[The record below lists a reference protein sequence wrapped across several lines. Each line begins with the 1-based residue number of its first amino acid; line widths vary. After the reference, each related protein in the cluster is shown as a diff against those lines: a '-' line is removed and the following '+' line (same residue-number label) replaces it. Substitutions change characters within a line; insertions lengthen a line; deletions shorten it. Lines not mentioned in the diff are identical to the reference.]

1 MRFIVSSGYLLK
13 HLQLIGGVVGT
24 NAVLGVL
31 EDFLFELKGNNLS
44 LSASDLETMMR
55 VEIEVK
61 DATNDGRICIPSK
74 ILTEYLKNLPDQPIT
89 ISVTESDRSIEI
101 NSDFGKYKISG
112 ENADDFPKEPLPGDA
127 SSFTISSIALLESIN
142 KTIFAVSNDTL
153 RPAMTGV
160 FFQFEEGGNL
170 NFVAT
175 DAHRLVQMNR
185 SGLEHN
191 STDGFIVPR
200 KGLQQMRGV
209 LPAED
214 TQLAI
219 SYNSSHIFITN
230 EKLRMS
236 CRLVDARFPDYKA
249 VIPTGNP
256 YNLIINRSDLISAL
270 RRLSIFASKTTS
282 QVVFDIVGNSVTI
295 SSQDIDFSYEGKESM
310 TCQYT
315 GEDMKIAFNAKLM
328 IELISNMEGEEIQLE
343 LSTPTR
349 AGIFRPVEKGENE
362 ELLMLLMPLMV
373 GV

>member
-13 HLQLIGGVVGT
+13 NLQLIGGVVGS

-31 EDFLFELKGNNLS
+31 EDFLFELKGNTLS

-55 VEIEVK
+55 VEIEVTN
-61 DATNDGRICIPSK
+61 ATNEGKICIPSK

-89 ISVTESDRSIEI
+89 LNVNEADRSIEI

-112 ENADDFPKEPLPGDA
+112 DNADDFPKEPQPGDA
-127 SSFTISSIALLESIN
+127 SSFNISSIALLESIS

-160 FFQFEEGGNL
+160 FFQLEEGGAV

-175 DAHRLVQMNR
+175 DAHRLVQLSR
-185 SGLEHN
+185 TGLDHKSN
-191 STDGFIVPR
+191 DGFIVPR
-200 KGLQQMRGV
+200 KGLQQMKNV

-214 TQLAI
+214 TQLTI
-219 SYNSSHIFITN
+219 SYNGSHIFITN
-230 EKLRMS
+230 NKLRMS

-256 YNLIINRSDLISAL
+256 YNLVINRTDLISAL

-282 QVVFDIVGNSVTI
+282 QVVFDIVGNSLTI
-295 SSQDIDFSYEGKESM
+295 SAQDIDFSYEGKETM

-328 IELISNMEGEEIQLE
+328 IELISNLEGTEIQLE

-349 AGIFRPVEKGENE
+349 AGIFRPVEKNENE
-362 ELLMLLMPLMV
+362 DILMLLMPLMV
-373 GV
+373 GI

>member
-13 HLQLIGGVVGT
+13 NLQLIGGVVGS

-31 EDFLFELKGNNLS
+31 EDFLFELEGNSLS
-44 LSASDLETMMR
+44 ISASDLETMMR
-55 VEIEVK
+55 VEIEVTN
-61 DATNDGRICIPSK
+61 ATNDGRICIPSK

-89 ISVTESDRSIEI
+89 LNVNETDRGIEI

-112 ENADDFPKEPLPGDA
+112 ENADDFPKEPQPGDA
-127 SSFTISSIALLESIN
+127 SSFNIASIALLESIN

-160 FFQFEEGGNL
+160 YFQLEDGGNI

-175 DAHRLVQMNR
+175 DAHRLVQLSR
-185 SGLEHN
+185 SGLEHQSN
-191 STDGFIVPR
+191 DGFIVPK
-200 KGLQQMRGV
+200 KGLQQMRNV

-214 TQLAI
+214 TQLEI

-230 EKLRMS
+230 NKLRMS

-256 YNLIINRSDLISAL
+256 YNLVVNRTDLISAL

-282 QVVFDIVGNSVTI
+282 QVVFDIVGNSLTI
-295 SSQDIDFSYEGKESM
+295 SSQDIDFSYEGKETM

-328 IELISNMEGEEIQLE
+328 IELISNMEGTEIQLE

-349 AGIFRPVEKGENE
+349 AGIFRPMEKSENE
-362 ELLMLLMPLMV
+362 EVLMLLMPLMV
-373 GV
+373 GI

>member
-13 HLQLIGGVVGT
+13 NLQLIGGVVGS

-31 EDFLFELKGNNLS
+31 EDFLFELEGNSLS
-44 LSASDLETMMR
+44 ISASDLETMMR
-55 VEIEVK
+55 VEIEVTN
-61 DATNDGRICIPSK
+61 ATNDGRICIPSK

-89 ISVTESDRSIEI
+89 LNVNETDRGIEI

-112 ENADDFPKEPLPGDA
+112 ENADDFPKEPQPGDA
-127 SSFTISSIALLESIN
+127 SSFNIASIALLESIN

-160 FFQFEEGGNL
+160 YFQLEDGGNI

-175 DAHRLVQMNR
+175 DAHRLVQLSR
-185 SGLEHN
+185 SGLDHKSN
-191 STDGFIVPR
+191 DGFIVPK
-200 KGLQQMRGV
+200 KGLQQMRNV

-214 TQLAI
+214 TQLEI

-230 EKLRMS
+230 NKLRMS

-256 YNLIINRSDLISAL
+256 YNLVVNRTDLISAL

-282 QVVFDIVGNSVTI
+282 QVVFDIVGNSLTI
-295 SSQDIDFSYEGKESM
+295 SSQDIDFSYEGKETM

-328 IELISNMEGEEIQLE
+328 IELISNMEGTEIQLE

-349 AGIFRPVEKGENE
+349 AGIFRPMEKSENE
-362 ELLMLLMPLMV
+362 EVLMLLMPLMV
-373 GV
+373 GI

>member
-13 HLQLIGGVVGT
+13 NLQLIGGVVGS

-31 EDFLFELKGNNLS
+31 EDFLFELEGNNLS
-44 LSASDLETMMR
+44 ISASDLETMMR
-55 VEIEVK
+55 IEIEVSN
-61 DATNDGRICIPSK
+61 ATNDGRICIPSK

-89 ISVTESDRSIEI
+89 LNVNESDRSIEI

-112 ENADDFPKEPLPGDA
+112 DSADDFPKEPLPGEA
-127 SSFTISSIALLESIN
+127 SSFNISSIALLESIS

-160 FFQFEEGGNL
+160 FFQLEDGGTI

-175 DAHRLVQMNR
+175 DAHRLVQLSR
-185 SGLEHN
+185 SGLDYR
-191 STDGFIVPR
+191 SSDGFIVPK
-200 KGLQQMRGV
+200 KGLQQMRNV

-214 TQLAI
+214 TMLEI

-230 EKLRMS
+230 NKLRMS

-256 YNLIINRSDLISAL
+256 YNLTINRTDLISAL

-295 SSQDIDFSYEGKESM
+295 SAQDIDFSYEGKETM
-310 TCQYT
+310 TCQYI

-328 IELISNMEGEEIQLE
+328 IELISNLEGTEIQLE

-349 AGIFRPVEKGENE
+349 AGIFRPVEKNEGEDV
-362 ELLMLLMPLMV
+362 LMLLMPLMV

>member
-1 MRFIVSSGYLLK
+1 MRFIVRSGYLLK
-13 HLQLIGGVVGT
+13 NLQLIGGVVGS

-31 EDFLFELKGNNLS
+31 EDFLFELKGNTLS

-55 VEIEVK
+55 VEIEVN
-61 DATNDGRICIPSK
+61 DATDNGRICIPSK

-89 ISVTESDRSIEI
+89 LNVNESDRTIEI

-112 ENADDFPKEPLPGDA
+112 ENADDFPKEPQAGDA
-127 SSFTISSIALLESIN
+127 SSFNISSIALLESIG

-160 FFQFEEGGNL
+160 YFQLEEGGKI

-175 DAHRLVQMNR
+175 DAHRLVQLSR
-185 SGLEHN
+185 
-191 STDGFIVPR
+191 TDVDHKSNEGFIVPK
-200 KGLQQMRGV
+200 KGLQQMRNV

-214 TQLAI
+214 TQLSI

-230 EKLRMS
+230 DKLRMS

-256 YNLIINRSDLISAL
+256 YNLVINRTDLISAL

-282 QVVFDIVGNSVTI
+282 QVVFDIVGNSLTI
-295 SSQDIDFSYEGKESM
+295 SAQDIDFSYEGKETM

-328 IELISNMEGEEIQLE
+328 IELISNMEGTEIQLE

-349 AGIFRPVEKGENE
+349 AGIFRPMERNDNE
-362 ELLMLLMPLMV
+362 DVLMLLMPLMV
-373 GV
+373 GI